1 MDILQKMLFDLEL
14 SGFSGI
20 SQKNY
25 LYHIGQFTKYC
36 QKPLQDTD
44 INDVRKFLH
53 YLRRSKK
60 LTAGSVNYYHT
71 CIKFLF
77 EITLEKPWN
86 DKQIPR
92 LREYKPLPGILSR
105 EEIGKLLDAAINLKH
120 KAILA
125 TVYGGG
131 LRISEVARLKVAD
144 IDSKTM
150 QIFIH
155 EGKGNK
161 DRRTLLS
168 EKNLM
173 ILREY
178 WKNYGKPM
186 DWLFPGEKPGTHI
199 TVTAIRGFLKRICI
213 AAQITKP
220 VTIHLLRHCFATHLL
235 ESGVSLLIIKVLL
248 GHSSISSTSRYLHLA
263 NKNAFN
269 IKSPLDLPIGDDN
282 A

>member
-1 MDILQKMLFDLEL
+1 MDVLEKLLFDLEL
-14 SGFSGI
+14 CGFSKV

-25 LYHIGQFTKYC
+25 LYHVGQFAKNC
-36 QKPLQDTD
+36 NKPLQDTD
-44 INDVRKFLH
+44 VNDVRRFLH

-60 LTAGSVNYYHT
+60 LTAGTVNYYHT
-71 CIKFLF
+71 CIKFLY
-77 EITLEKPWN
+77 EVTLEKSWN
-86 DKQIPR
+86 DKKIPR
-92 LREYKPLPGILSR
+92 LREYKPLPGILTR
-105 EEIGKLLDAAINLKH
+105 EEINKLLDAAVNLKH

-131 LRISEVARLKVAD
+131 LRISEVVRLKVTD

-150 QIFIH
+150 QIFIR

-178 WKNYGKPM
+178 WKNCGKPM

-199 TVTAIRGFLKRICI
+199 TVTAIRDFLKRVCKV
-213 AAQITKP
+213 AQITKP

-235 ESGVSLLIIKVLL
+235 ESGVNLLIIKVLL
-248 GHSSISSTSRYLHLA
+248 GHSSISSTLRYLHLV
-263 NKNAFN
+263 NQNAFN
-269 IKSPLDLPIGDDN
+269 IKSPLDIPIGDDD